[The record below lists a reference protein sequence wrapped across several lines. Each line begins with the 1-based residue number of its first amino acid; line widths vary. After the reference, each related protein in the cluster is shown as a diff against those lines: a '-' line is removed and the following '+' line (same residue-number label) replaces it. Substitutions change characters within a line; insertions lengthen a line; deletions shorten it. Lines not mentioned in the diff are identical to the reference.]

1 MSNDTQSGS
10 RAPSPGPPRGPGGAP
25 ATLLITTA
33 AGLEG
38 EARQELRR
46 LLPGAEA
53 RTLMLKGNIIAR
65 TDLSE
70 EEAVA
75 ILGEAE
81 TRLVA
86 RVTPVQGRVS
96 VARLPS
102 ATAMAAEGL
111 ATSPESACFPA
122 VAAAAADIGRLA
134 PRQTFLVRC
143 QRRGQHQWTGR
154 DLERAV
160 AAMLEEATGAVGEY
174 ETATDWLVSIEVFQD
189 IAYVGINRP
198 AAVLHKQLRAQRK
211 YPPGERPLN
220 RAEWKLKEALT
231 AFGIDLPA
239 GARVLDLGSAPGGWA
254 KVLAELGAQVVAVDP
269 ADLDPAVEALPNV
282 QHLRLRAEELIARHD
297 LAGAFDVMTCDM
309 NVDPEEAAAVMCA
322 LARLLEPGAVA
333 IMTVKYTTRFR
344 RRHEQAAREALSAE
358 YEDIHMRRLPHN
370 ALETTAV
377 MRRKG
382 GAAAAP
388 N

>member
-1 MSNDTQSGS
+1 MSND
-10 RAPSPGPPRGPGGAP
+10 REPRDRIST
-25 ATLLITTA
+25 TLLITTA

-38 EARQELRR
+38 QARQELRR
-46 LLPGAEA
+46 LLPGSEP
-53 RTLMLKGNIIAR
+53 RTLMLKGNIITR
-65 TDLSE
+65 TDLPQ

-75 ILGEAE
+75 LLRGAE

-86 RVTPVQGRVS
+86 RATPVQARAPVS
-96 VARLPS
+96 PD
-102 ATAMAAEGL
+102 
-111 ATSPESACFPA
+111 PACFPA

-134 PRQTFLVRC
+134 PGQSFLVRC
-143 QRRGQHQWTGR
+143 QRRGRHQWTGR

-160 AAMLEEATGAVGEY
+160 AEMLEQATGAVGEY

-198 AAVLHKQLRAQRK
+198 ADVLHKQLRAQRK

-220 RAEWKLKEALT
+220 RAEWKLKEALE
-231 AFGIDLPA
+231 AFGLGPGSAGFQPA
-239 GARVLDLGSAPGGWA
+239 SRALDLGSAPGGWA
-254 KVLAELGAQVVAVDP
+254 KALAELGAQVVAVDP

-282 QHLRLRAEELIARHD
+282 QHLRLRAEELSARHD
-297 LAGAFDVMTCDM
+297 LAGAFDIMTCDM
-309 NVDPEEAAAVMCA
+309 NVDPEEAAAVMCR
-322 LARLLEPGAVA
+322 LARLLKPGAVA

-344 RRHEQAAREALSAE
+344 RRHQQAARQVLSAE

-377 MRRKG
+377 MRRR
-382 GAAAAP
+382 GAGAP
-388 N
+388 T

>member
-1 MSNDTQSGS
+1 MSNDTQLGS
-10 RAPSPGPPRGPGGAP
+10 RAPT
-25 ATLLITTA
+25 TLLITTA

-53 RTLMLKGNIIAR
+53 KTLMLKGNIIAR
-65 TDLSE
+65 TDLPE

-75 ILGEAE
+75 ILREAE

-86 RVTPVQGRVS
+86 RVTPVQARVS
-96 VARLPS
+96 A
-102 ATAMAAEGL
+102 
-111 ATSPESACFPA
+111 SPDSACFPA
-122 VAAAAADIGRLA
+122 VAAAAAGIGRLA

-143 QRRGQHQWTGR
+143 QRRGRHQWTGR
-154 DLERAV
+154 DLERA
-160 AAMLEEATGAVGEY
+160 AAEMLEEATGAVGEY

-189 IAYVGINRP
+189 IAYVGISRP
-198 AAVLHKQLRAQRK
+198 ADALHKQLRAQRK

-231 AFGIDLPA
+231 AFAIDLPA

-254 KVLAELGAQVVAVDP
+254 KALAELGAQVVAVDP

-282 QHLRLRAEELIARHD
+282 QHLRLRAEELIARHA

-309 NVDPEEAAAVMCA
+309 NVDPEEAAAVMSA
-322 LARLLEPGAVA
+322 LARLLKPGAVA

-344 RRHEQAAREALSAE
+344 RRHEQAARAALSAE